1 MARYL
6 IGRIVGL
13 FVVFIIVSMIAF
25 LLMHSVPGG
34 PFDEEKSPLPPA
46 AKANMLRKYGLDR
59 PLYEQYLRYM
69 ANALRGDF
77 GISFQSPTESVLGL
91 IGRTW
96 PVSMKLGGLTI
107 LIALPT
113 GILLGT
119 IAAVKQNSWIDYIV
133 TFISTLGI
141 TVPNFVVA
149 TWLLLLFSVR
159 LKWLPTG
166 GWGDWKTWLMPV
178 LAFSL
183 GPSALAARYTRSSLI
198 EVIHSDYIRTARAKG
213 LSEVRVIWRHA
224 LKNALIPL
232 ITILG
237 PQIPNLITGT
247 IFIEVIFRIPGLGKF
262 FVSSVYLRDYPM
274 IMATMLL
281 IAMVWGVTY
290 LLSDILYT
298 IVDPRVRLYGDGK

>member
-6 IGRIVGL
+6 IGRIMGL
-13 FVVFIIVSMIAF
+13 IVVFIIVSMIAF
-25 LLMHSVPGG
+25 VLMHSVPGG
-34 PFDEEKSPLPPA
+34 PFDEENSPLPPA
-46 AKANMLRKYGLDR
+46 AKANILRKYGLDR

-69 ANALRGDF
+69 ANAVRGDF

-91 IGRTW
+91 IARTW

-166 GWGDWKTWLMPV
+166 GWGDWKTWIMPV

-281 IAMVWGVTY
+281 IAMVWGITY

-298 IVDPRVRLYGDGK
+298 IVDPRVRLYGDR

>member
-1 MARYL
+1 MVRYL
-6 IGRIVGL
+6 IGRILGL
-13 FVVFIIVSMIAF
+13 IVVFIIVSMIAF
-25 LLMHSVPGG
+25 VLMHSVPGG

-59 PLYEQYLRYM
+59 PLHEQYLRYM
-69 ANALRGDF
+69 ANAVRGDF
-77 GISFQSPTESVLGL
+77 GISFQSPTESVLSL

-96 PVSMKLGGLTI
+96 PTSMKLGGLTI

-119 IAAVKQNSWIDYIV
+119 IAAVKQNSWIDYVV

-149 TWLLLLFSVR
+149 TWLLLIFSVR

-166 GWGDWKTWLMPV
+166 GWGDWKTWIMPV

-213 LSEVRVIWRHA
+213 LGEVTIIWRHA

-281 IAMVWGVTY
+281 IAIVWGLTY

-298 IVDPRVRLYGDGK
+298 IVDPRVRLYEDS

>member
-6 IGRIVGL
+6 VGRIFGL
-13 FVVFIIVSMIAF
+13 IVVFIIVSMVAF
-25 LLMHSVPGG
+25 VLMHSVPGG

-46 AKANMLRKYGLDR
+46 AKANILRKYGLDK

-69 ANALRGDF
+69 GSALRGDF

-96 PVSMKLGGLTI
+96 PVSIKLGMLTI
-107 LIALPT
+107 LLAIPT
-113 GILLGT
+113 GILLGI
-119 IAAVKQNSWIDYIV
+119 IAAVKQNSWIDHLV
-133 TFISTLGI
+133 TFIATLGI

-149 TWLLLLFSVR
+149 IWLLLLFSVR

-183 GPSALAARYTRSSLI
+183 GPTALAARYTRSSLI

-281 IAMVWGVTY
+281 IAVIWGVTY

-298 IVDPRVRLYGDGK
+298 IVDPRVRLYEDNK